1 MGHGNGDGVGYLLFH
16 ITSIRVV
23 VLDVIKGISLFVS
36 NNKFIIV
43 FFFICIGVLVIIQLI
58 NSQLLDISLVR

>member
-16 ITSIRVV
+16 VTSIRVV

-43 FFFICIGVLVIIQLI
+43 FF
-58 NSQLLDISLVR
+58 SLALEF